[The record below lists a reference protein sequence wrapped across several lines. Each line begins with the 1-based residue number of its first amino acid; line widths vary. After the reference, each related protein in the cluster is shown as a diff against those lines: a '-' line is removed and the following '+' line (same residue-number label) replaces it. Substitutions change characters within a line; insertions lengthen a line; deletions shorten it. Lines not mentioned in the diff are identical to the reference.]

1 MKRGVDRLHNPA
13 QLRNSGSSRRLLMW
27 LCVQDWDP
35 DGWMRAEENK
45 PRTNSLSF
53 WRSGSCG
60 NSFPLI
66 LSKATWETN
75 LTLNFEAHLCLLT
88 LQLPQHP
95 VCWSLWKHP
104 FLSQKTG
111 KWVFFP
117 PAKFHSPLTL
127 FYQRGEI
134 GCAVLHCLRAGKIQF
149 FLFPAM
155 PNAHVFQ
162 IVQ

>member
-13 QLRNSGSSRRLLMW
+13 QLRNSGCSRRLLMW

-53 WRSGSCG
+53 WRSGSYG

-95 VCWSLWKHP
+95 VRWSLWKHP

-111 KWVFFP
+111 KQVFSPQQNFTVP
-117 PAKFHSPLTL
+117 LLYFIRGVKYPAQCCTALGQVKLIFSSSQPCQTPMY
-127 FYQRGEI
+127 F
-134 GCAVLHCLRAGKIQF
+134 K
-149 FLFPAM
+149 
-155 PNAHVFQ
+155 
-162 IVQ
+162 